1 MIVKNVDIKKAI
13 NELLKNTFPQIRLYG
28 KEVTQGH
35 IRPCFFVEMHG
46 TSSQKNKIYIDHT
59 VTIFITYLQDAP
71 NELEALQIWDVLN
84 EKIQGKLEVGDRWL
98 NVEDKDYNWT
108 GKDSNILQIEIEL
121 EYTDTIVPKETNK
134 KMKKLELGGL

>member
-1 MIVKNVDIKKAI
+1 M
-13 NELLKNTFPQIRLYG
+13 Y
-28 KEVTQGH
+28 
-35 IRPCFFVEMHG
+35 G
-46 TSSQKNKIYIDHT
+46 TSSQKNKIYVDHT

-108 GKDSNILQIEIEL
+108 GKDSNILQIELDL
-121 EYTDTIVPKETNK
+121 EYTDTIVPKETRK
-134 KMKKLELGGL
+134 KMQKLELGGL